1 MRSCEFNCASVSCP
15 KLHNAAFTASNIEA
29 KLEQLTREFVNDS
42 VMNELSSGRIK
53 ISNIFDWYGVDFKQ
67 SGTVIDWLN
76 QYSDVKIDGDA
87 KIGYKSYNWDLN
99 IR

>member
-1 MRSCEFNCASVSCP
+1 
-15 KLHNAAFTASNIEA
+15 
-29 KLEQLTREFVNDS
+29 VNDS
-42 VMNELSSGRIK
+42 AMNELSAGRIK

-76 QYSDVKIDGDA
+76 QYSDVTINADA
-87 KIGYKSYNWDLN
+87 KIGYKNYNWDLN